1 MSAVMDDSPKA
12 PQHVVLVTG
21 PSGAGR
27 STAINALEDFGFEAI
42 DNIPLGLIPRL
53 LEGPALSRPLALGVD
68 IRNRDFTVEG
78 LLGLRRALDGQ
89 PLVQAQL
96 LYLDAAPEVL
106 ARRYS
111 ETRRRHPL
119 SPDSA
124 YTDGIARELSLL
136 EPARSAAEILI
147 DTSELSPHDLR
158 AQLAGWFAQDEAQQL
173 AVSVQSFSYKRGL
186 PQGLD
191 TVFDCRFLDNP
202 HWVPELRAKTGL
214 DPEVRAH
221 VQADPRF
228 APFLEKIV
236 DLALFM
242 LPACTEE
249 GKAHL
254 SFGFGCTGGQHRSVM
269 VTETVARALADRG
282 WQVSTRHR
290 ELERRGQ
297 TAKGVAT
304 GTDERSQA

>member
-1 MSAVMDDSPKA
+1 MDDSPKG

-53 LEGPALSRPLALGVD
+53 LEGPALERPLALGVD
-68 IRNRDFTVEG
+68 IRNRDFTVDG
-78 LLGLRRALDGQ
+78 LLSLQAALAAEPQ
-89 PLVQAQL
+89 IAPQL
-96 LYLDAAPEVL
+96 LYLDAAPTVL

-119 SPDSA
+119 APDSA
-124 YTDGIARELSLL
+124 YTEGITRELALL
-136 EPARSAAEILI
+136 EQARTAADILI
-147 DTSELSPHDLR
+147 DTSELSPHELR
-158 AQLAGWFAQDEAQQL
+158 AQLATWFAGEQAQQL
-173 AVSVQSFSYKRGL
+173 AVSVQSFSYKRGV

-202 HWVPELRAKTGL
+202 HWVPELRGLTGL
-214 DPEVRAH
+214 DSEVRAH
-221 VQADPRF
+221 VKADPRF
-228 APFLEKIV
+228 DPFLHKVI
-236 DLALFM
+236 DLALFL
-242 LPACTEE
+242 LPACIEE

-254 SFGFGCTGGQHRSVM
+254 SFGFGCTGGQHRSVT
-269 VTETVARALADRG
+269 VTETVARALAEHG

-290 ELERRGQ
+290 ELERRGHA
-297 TAKGVAT
+297 AKGVAT
-304 GTDERSQA
+304 GLDERSQA